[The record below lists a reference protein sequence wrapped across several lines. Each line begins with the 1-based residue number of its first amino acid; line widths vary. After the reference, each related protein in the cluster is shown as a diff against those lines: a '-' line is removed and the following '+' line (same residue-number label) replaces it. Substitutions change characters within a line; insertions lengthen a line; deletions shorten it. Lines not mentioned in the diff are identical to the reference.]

1 MQNYAEIKNSVK
13 VKSEIVDEQGAICTL
28 LSFDD
33 ELEMLIVSYGDG
45 IDMPLLPIQFKGLAN
60 ATKTTEQTA
69 EVTVV
74 ETEKV
79 ETVETPVDET
89 VEENSV
95 ETTAKKT
102 VKKEKAKTTT
112 ESTPKERKKWFG
124 PTPPQML
131 KMLERLN
138 TRKPTQQGEKPWGD
152 ITVGFMRS
160 ILSVGDGIR
169 VLDSLCG
176 SDEPFDAN
184 GHQLPV
190 STKQSRWAFNIL
202 TKDQDFSKDDA
213 NKIIATMT
221 RETFQTLIASVKS
234 EETAA

>member
-60 ATKTTEQTA
+60 ATTETTVETP
-69 EVTVV
+69 VV

-79 ETVETPVDET
+79 ETVEIPVDET
-89 VEENSV
+89 VEAKPV
-95 ETTAKKT
+95 ETTAETT

-138 TRKPTQQGEKPWGD
+138 TRKPTQTQQAEKPWGD
-152 ITVGFMRS
+152 ITVGFLRS